1 MTVATENDNNVK
13 TRLSALE
20 IRMASVEAL
29 LNNFVSGAGIG
40 KSRKMSEAEKDQVK
54 KKLLAGVPYNKQKL
68 ENLNLQELRM
78 LGSALQIKAFGVN
91 RDQLVNAILSGQ
103 KKKAR

>member
-1 MTVATENDNNVK
+1 MTTATETDNNVK

-29 LNNFVSGAGIG
+29 LSNFVGGSGIR
-40 KSRKMSEAEKDQVK
+40 KSKRMSEAEKNQIK
-54 KKLLAGVPYNKQKL
+54 EKLLAGIPYNKQKL
-68 ENLNLQELRM
+68 GELNLQELRM

-103 KKKAR
+103 KKKS

>member
-1 MTVATENDNNVK
+1 MTVATENDNVK

-29 LNNFVSGAGIG
+29 LSNLVGGAGIG
-40 KSRKMSEAEKDQVK
+40 KSRKMSESEKDQIK
-54 KKLLAGVPYNKQKL
+54 KKLLSGVPYSKLKL
-68 ENLNLQELRM
+68 EKLSLQELRM

-103 KKKAR
+103 KKKA

>member
-1 MTVATENDNNVK
+1 MTAATETDNVK

-29 LNNFVSGAGIG
+29 LNNFVGGVGIR
-40 KSRKMSEAEKDQVK
+40 KSKKMSEIEKDQVK
-54 KKLLAGVPYNKQKL
+54 KKLLAGAPYNKLKL
-68 ENLNLQELRM
+68 EKLSLQELRM
-78 LGSALQIKAFGVN
+78 LGSALKIKAFGVN

>member
-1 MTVATENDNNVK
+1 MTVGSETDNLK
-13 TRLSALE
+13 IRLSALE
-20 IRMASVEAL
+20 IRMASIEAL
-29 LNNFVSGAGIG
+29 MNNFVGGSGIR
-40 KSRKMSEAEKDQVK
+40 KSKRMSEAEKNQIK
-54 KKLLAGVPYNKQKL
+54 EKLLAGVPYNKQKL
-68 ENLNLQELRM
+68 GELNLQELRM